1 MAHSGHPKG
10 EHIMGIHKV
19 AAIAGAAAMA
29 ATALGA
35 TAASAGTGPAGA
47 HAGGGNAPAASS
59 SSRGHTYL
67 NEHGTY
73 PYSHV
78 VYAPSK
84 FYLLAGRSASIYTSP
99 TYWPSWHQNSA
110 VGEGYMYGVR
120 HGYKVYVGNVTMVF
134 SNRKTNA
141 HFTSTGQ
148 RYAYFENVR
157 ISGIRPG
164 NGGSVQNWHWS
175 WGRDNWVVNR

>member
-1 MAHSGHPKG
+1 MKVIRSLAVAVA
-10 EHIMGIHKV
+10 V
-19 AAIAGAAAMA
+19 AAAAGAM
-29 ATALGA
+29 ALGVVG
-35 TAASAGTGPAGA
+35 THTSASAGTRPSGA
-47 HAGGGNAPAASS
+47 PAGGGNAPAASS

-84 FYLLAGRSASIYTSP
+84 FYLLGGRSASIYTSP
-99 TYWPSWHQNSA
+99 TYWPSWHRNNA
-110 VGEGYMYGVR
+110 VGGGYMYGVR
-120 HGYKVYVGNVTMVF
+120 HGHQVHVGTSRSYIKTV
-134 SNRKTNA
+134 KTNA
-141 HFTSTGQ
+141 HFISTGQ

-175 WGRDNWVVNR
+175 WGKDNWVFNR